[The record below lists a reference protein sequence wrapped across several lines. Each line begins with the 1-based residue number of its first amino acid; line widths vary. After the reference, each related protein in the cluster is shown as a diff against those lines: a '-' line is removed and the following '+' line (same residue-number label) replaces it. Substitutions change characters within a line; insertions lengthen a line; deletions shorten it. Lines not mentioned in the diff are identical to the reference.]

1 MNRFRY
7 KIQREGDGHVRVANM
22 MRKAGFAREA
32 QKHGADALV
41 SNIVEESL
49 VSYAGQVNLPEFVR
63 VVDMFENAN
72 LILEDL
78 FHPLRSEAREISWVS
93 VDRQWGSSVQFGH
106 RISTLQV
113 LPFSSL
119 PRILL

>member
-22 MRKAGFAREA
+22 MRKAGFSREA
-32 QKHGADALV
+32 QKHGADAVV

-72 LILEDL
+72 PILEDL
-78 FHPLRSEAREISWVS
+78 FHPLQSEAREISGVS
-93 VDRQWGSSVQFGH
+93 VDRQWGSSVQF
-106 RISTLQV
+106 
-113 LPFSSL
+113 
-119 PRILL
+119 